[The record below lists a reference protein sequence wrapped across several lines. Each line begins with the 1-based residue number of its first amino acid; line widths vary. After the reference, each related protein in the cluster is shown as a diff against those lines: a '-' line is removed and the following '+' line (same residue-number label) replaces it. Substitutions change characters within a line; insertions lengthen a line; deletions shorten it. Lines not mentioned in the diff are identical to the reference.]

1 MSPPHSSTYRQQQ
14 CTAAGAEYVARLTE
28 QKRAKCSVSRPQQPA
43 ARRLLATHRTRTT
56 LAGRPVATSPSQ
68 PLVMAESDFEQR
80 AMPTLEITAAT
91 EIYSQEF
98 EVLVLQ
104 LQVHELLT
112 TP

>member
-28 QKRAKCSVSRPQQPA
+28 QKRAKCSVSRPQSTETPSDP
-43 ARRLLATHRTRTT
+43 TWTT